1 VQENMSEDEIKT
13 LKQDRRLEKLVMYG
27 IVSLVPLLM
36 VAMSL

>member
-1 VQENMSEDEIKT
+1 MTKNKTEDEIKT